1 MRIALISLVSLLGA
15 LPAQAHGQGVA
26 QRAPEAS
33 NEVSPVTV
41 TPRTEPPRLASTYPA
56 AGQAVAPGVLVIKMA
71 FDQPMSPTG
80 FNFAPGTGGEA
91 PECLPTPRLLD
102 DRKSFVLLC
111 RVRPGKAYALALNA
125 APAGGFANLAD
136 HRASAA
142 DLSFTV
148 AAGEPITTLRR
159 AMTAAGLRDVDAP
172 IEEAPRP

>member
-1 MRIALISLVSLLGA
+1 MRIALISLASLLGT
-15 LPAQAHGQGVA
+15 LPAQAQ

-41 TPRTEPPRLASTYPA
+41 TPRTEPPRLASSYPA
-56 AGQAVAPGVLVIKMA
+56 AGQAVAPGILVIKVA

-80 FNFAPGTGGEA
+80 FNFAPGSGGET

-125 APAGGFANLAD
+125 APDGGFANLAD